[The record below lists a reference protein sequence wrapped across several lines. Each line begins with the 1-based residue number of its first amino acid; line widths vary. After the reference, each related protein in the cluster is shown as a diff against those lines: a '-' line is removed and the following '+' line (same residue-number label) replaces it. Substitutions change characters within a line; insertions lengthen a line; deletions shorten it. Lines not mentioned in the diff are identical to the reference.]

1 MYVYLKIYLG
11 TVTGEL
17 VYVNTGTKEDILKI
31 KELGIDLEGKIGIA
45 RFIHKPQSFQVVFG
59 TENTNFGFAVFCPIC
74 FRFSVFLSARYPVR
88 ENCLVLS
95 HWSNLV

>member
-45 RFIHKPQSFQVVFG
+45 RFILKPQLIVSCG
-59 TENTNFGFAVFCPIC
+59 IWN
-74 FRFSVFLSARYPVR
+74 RKK
-88 ENCLVLS
+88 
-95 HWSNLV
+95 